1 MLDSVTLRQHVTPA
15 GLLGRVGAIFLTV
28 NAGVRPVGSLIGA
41 AVGASQG
48 AAACL
53 WLAAAGFVLQALV
66 IAGSPVRGLLA
77 LPRSA

>member
-1 MLDSVTLRQHVTPA
+1 MSFEALLFYFLATVMVAASIAVVTLRNPVQCALSLV
-15 GLLGRVGAIFLTV
+15 LTFFT
-28 NAGVRPVGSLIGA
+28 
-41 AVGASQG
+41 
-48 AAACL
+48 AACL